1 MHLGTSKHWL
11 SKWKKK
17 LRCFLIVFWRV
28 QGRSFFLEIQ
38 GFWGIQKWHGGTISP
53 WTWNGVGAKNPEFIT
68 RVYLFK
74 FYLNNYLHFYTLS
87 VRDGIRYYIL
97 LEVIE
102 GCVKVHLGISWAEQ
116 ITGIH
121 DWNQAN
127 AYLLMTRA
135 VSQSDLLQRIA
146 MHSFVVSEPCST
158 GPQAKSSKN
167 RSCVVSWKH

>member
-102 GCVKVHLGISWAEQ
+102 GCVKVHLGISWAV
-116 ITGIH
+116 
-121 DWNQAN
+121 AN
-127 AYLLMTRA
+127 NRYSWLKSGECMAT
-135 VSQSDLLQRIA
+135 DD
-146 MHSFVVSEPCST
+146 
-158 GPQAKSSKN
+158 KSSVTIGSAPAN
-167 RSCVVSWKH
+167 CYALFCG